1 MKNTR
6 FPSHAT
12 IQNQSEALS
21 KHPLEYHVNIPEHN
35 LYIFCTFIQK
45 GGTLRSE
52 EYAREFLRKDGN

>member
-1 MKNTR
+1 MKNTC

-12 IQNQSEALS
+12 IQNQNEALS
-21 KHPLEYHVNIPEHN
+21 EHPPEYQANIPEHN
-35 LYIFCTFIQK
+35 LYIFSTFIQK